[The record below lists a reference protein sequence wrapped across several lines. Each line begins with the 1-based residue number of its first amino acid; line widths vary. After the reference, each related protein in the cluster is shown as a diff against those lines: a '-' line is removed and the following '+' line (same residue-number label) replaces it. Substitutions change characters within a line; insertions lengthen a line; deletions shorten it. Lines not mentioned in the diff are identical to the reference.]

1 MTSVSVSIVCGAE
14 VSIKV
19 LKDAVCQKF
28 TTQLGKCQELFD
40 CIQWK
45 PTQVD
50 LRREEFSNDILGF
63 HMTHDLSIGSTTRLQ
78 EVLDTF
84 PL

>member
-40 CIQWK
+40 CMQWK
-45 PTQVD
+45 PTQID

-63 HMTHDLSIGSTTRLQ
+63 HMTNDSIGSTTRLH